1 MSVPLHHRAG
11 PSVYWSRAPHPGL
24 QRLVA
29 AAWVGR
35 PGWIRDIRVLPDGC
49 VDVVWDGRE
58 LAAIV
63 TRDAALRV
71 PLRSSWSAGLR
82 LRCGVAG
89 SLLGTSIADLPPGA
103 TPLRDLWPE
112 VRADRFAACATP
124 AQALAQL
131 EDLVGG
137 RAVEPDPVVSAAVA
151 LLSGARVPALAA
163 GARTSERVLRRRFT
177 HEVGMSPKRLQRV
190 LRFQAFLTGL
200 TQATPLATAA
210 AEHGY
215 ADQSHLGRETR
226 RLTGSS
232 PAELVRG
239 RRLAETFQTP
249 GPGEPQDRGHELP
262 ADDPGAH

>member
-11 PSVYWSRAPHPGL
+11 PSVYRSRAPHPGL
-24 QRLVA
+24 RPVVA
-29 AAWVGR
+29 AAWAGR
-35 PGWIRDIRVLPDGC
+35 PGWVRDIRVLPDGC
-49 VDVVWDGRE
+49 VDLVWDGRE
-58 LAAIV
+58 LSAVV

-103 TPLRDLWPE
+103 TPLRELWPE
-112 VRADRFAACATP
+112 ASEDRFAGCTTP
-124 AQALAQL
+124 AQALALL

-137 RAVEPDPVVSAAVA
+137 RAAEPDPVVSAAVS
-151 LLSGARVPALAA
+151 LLSGARVPALATST
-163 GARTSERVLRRRFT
+163 GTSERVLRRRFT

-190 LRFQAFLTGL
+190 LRLQAFLAGL
-200 TQATPLATAA
+200 TPATALAAAA

-239 RRLAETFQTP
+239 RRLAETFQTS
-249 GPGEPQDRGHELP
+249 GSARPQDRGHELP
-262 ADDPGAH
+262 ADDRGAH